1 MGFVLRRLVCME
13 TMIELLG
20 SLLNVIEL
28 CIVVRAAGLHV
39 PLTFSVLYVELSIN
53 SVSLEIEV
61 RRDK

>member
-1 MGFVLRRLVCME
+1 ME

-20 SLLNVIEL
+20 LLLNIIEL
-28 CIVVRAAGLHV
+28 CIVVRSAGLHV
-39 PLTFSVLYVELSIN
+39 PLTFSVLYVELLIN